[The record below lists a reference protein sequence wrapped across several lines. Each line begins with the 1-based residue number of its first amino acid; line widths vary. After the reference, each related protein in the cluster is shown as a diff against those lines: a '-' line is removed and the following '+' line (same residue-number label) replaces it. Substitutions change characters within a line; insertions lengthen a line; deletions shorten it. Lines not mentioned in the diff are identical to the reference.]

1 MKPATD
7 HRSNRGRPAKYATV
21 EALHEAVYSYF
32 ELEHEHPTVTGLA
45 LHLGFNSR
53 QSLYDYG
60 RKPQFSYTIK
70 RAIAC
75 IESFWE
81 EQLLTPNYQ
90 AAIFMLKQFGWSDK
104 SSREV
109 NVTTKGRP
117 PFREAGSPQLT
128 TPSGQ

>member
-70 RAIAC
+70 RALLL
-75 IESFWE
+75 IESYY
-81 EQLLTPNYQ
+81 EQALFGPNPRG
-90 AAIFMLKQFGWSDK
+90 AIFMLKQFGWSDK
-104 SSREV
+104 ASRTV
-109 NVTTKGRP
+109 NVTAKERP
-117 PFREAGSPQLT
+117 PFFA
-128 TPSGQ
+128 TPSQS